1 MQTFYDIFERKLH
14 LLIINHAPVAII
26 VLYQGRKSF
35 DPIAGVQISDT
46 VDHAVFRAMDVA
58 AYDALAAFGT
68 GHVGKH
74 PVKI

>member
-1 MQTFYDIFERKLH
+1 MQTFYDIFDRKLH
-14 LLIINHAPVAII
+14 LLIINHAPIAIV

-35 DPIAGVQISDT
+35 DPIAGVQLSDPG
-46 VDHAVFRAMDVA
+46 DHTVFRLADVT
-58 AYDALAAFGT
+58 AYDSLAAFGT